1 MRTIKKLINTEKKV
15 YIFLKNRAIQYR
27 FMSDAER
34 EGITYGDNVKPTER
48 KVDDIMAL
56 QPNGTICFLGWAGR
70 MCYHYNKKMC
80 FVLIMKDTLM
90 VQKIILSNAKTV
102 RSHSRLDGLYFF
114 TVFKKIVLV
123 FLFAKLIALCNQRIY
138 FQSN

>member
-15 YIFLKNRAIQYR
+15 YILLKNKAIQYR

-48 KVDDIMAL
+48 KVGGIMAL

-70 MCYHYNKKMC
+70 MCYHYNKEN
-80 FVLIMKDTLM
+80 VLRIDYERYIDGAENY
-90 VQKIILSNAKTV
+90 II
-102 RSHSRLDGLYFF
+102 
-114 TVFKKIVLV
+114 
-123 FLFAKLIALCNQRIY
+123 
-138 FQSN
+138 

>member
-1 MRTIKKLINTEKKV
+1 MFSFFHSKPSVFFLFYHILFCLSNRVWGHL
-15 YIFLKNRAIQYR
+15 LKNKAIQYR

-70 MCYHYNKKMC
+70 MCYHYNKEN
-80 FVLIMKDTLM
+80 VLRIDYERYIDGAENY
-90 VQKIILSNAKTV
+90 II
-102 RSHSRLDGLYFF
+102 
-114 TVFKKIVLV
+114 
-123 FLFAKLIALCNQRIY
+123 
-138 FQSN
+138 

>member
-15 YIFLKNRAIQYR
+15 YILLKNKAIQYR

-70 MCYHYNKKMC
+70 MCYHYNKEN
-80 FVLIMKDTLM
+80 VLRIRNG
-90 VQKIILSNAKTV
+90 ILFQNLRMPCEKPEITMPT
-102 RSHSRLDGLYFF
+102 G
-114 TVFKKIVLV
+114 VL
-123 FLFAKLIALCNQRIY
+123 C
-138 FQSN
+138 

>member
-56 QPNGTICFLGWAGR
+56 QPNGTILLQWWS
-70 MCYHYNKKMC
+70 
-80 FVLIMKDTLM
+80 D
-90 VQKIILSNAKTV
+90 
-102 RSHSRLDGLYFF
+102 SH
-114 TVFKKIVLV
+114 
-123 FLFAKLIALCNQRIY
+123 
-138 FQSN
+138 

>member
-1 MRTIKKLINTEKKV
+1 MVNASATAGARKMHFMRTIKKLINTEKKV
-15 YIFLKNRAIQYR
+15 YILLKNKAIQYR

-70 MCYHYNKKMC
+70 MCYHYNKEN
-80 FVLIMKDTLM
+80 VLRIDYERYIDGAENY
-90 VQKIILSNAKTV
+90 II
-102 RSHSRLDGLYFF
+102 
-114 TVFKKIVLV
+114 
-123 FLFAKLIALCNQRIY
+123 
-138 FQSN
+138 